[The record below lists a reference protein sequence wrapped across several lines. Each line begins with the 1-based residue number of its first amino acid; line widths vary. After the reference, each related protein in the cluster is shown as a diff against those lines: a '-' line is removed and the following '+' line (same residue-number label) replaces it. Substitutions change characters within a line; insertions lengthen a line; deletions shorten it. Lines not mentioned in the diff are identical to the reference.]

1 MDASDTAPQIHPL
14 LVVALSGRGGAET
27 LLRRALHEASK
38 MPGAEVLAVHV
49 PLRGVG
55 SHLAALDSELAK
67 LRTVAEV
74 AGATW
79 HMVLG
84 QDVSEALLG
93 FARST
98 QATHLIVGAPLP
110 AGKAKDT
117 ADAVSLQLLEQATEP
132 ADPSI
137 LVIPI
142 PAESARQPRTARNR
156 LGGLHRLSMTRRVLG
171 WLLAITGPLLLA
183 AGFLLG
189 GLENELLTLNFL
201 CQLTLVVFVALL
213 GGWWPALTAALLSTA
228 ILNWFFTP
236 PTGQWHIHEPFNILA
251 LALFLVV
258 AAGVAR
264 VVDIEAR
271 RTAEAGQ
278 ARHQADTLFELSG
291 GVIREGL
298 SVSALLEWLCRSYQ
312 LYGAALVHRGTE
324 SAHSHRTVATAGTPP
339 VDPASSDYAVTVD
352 QEHVLLIAGNP
363 REASDQGIFEAFAGR
378 ISAVLQQRQLAE
390 ARLKSREL
398 AAGNAM
404 RTALLAA
411 VSHDLRTPLSG
422 IKASASSL
430 RMQDVVLSEEDT
442 ADLLATIEESADQLS
457 ERIEDL
463 LSMSRIQAGE
473 LVVHRS
479 PIQVEDL
486 MASALRDLAGL
497 LRPSNIQL
505 QIPGGCP
512 RVSADYGLAVRV
524 LANLLENAVRYG
536 GENQLQLKAVPLP
549 DAVQIQ
555 IIDHGVGVPEAEK
568 DRIFR
573 PFQRHGDR
581 SNTTGL
587 GLGLAVA
594 RGLAAGMDGD
604 VKAQDTE
611 GGGATMVFT
620 LPIFEE
626 RA

>member
-1 MDASDTAPQIHPL
+1 MDVSDAAPQAHPL
-14 LVVALSGRGGAET
+14 LIVALSGRSGSEA
-27 LLRRALHEASK
+27 LLRRACREASK
-38 MPGAEVLAVHV
+38 MPGAEVMAVHV
-49 PLRGVG
+49 PQRGVG
-55 SHLAALDSELAK
+55 SPPDALQPELAR
-67 LRTVAEV
+67 LRALADE
-74 AGATW
+74 AGASW

-84 QDVSEALLG
+84 QGLGDALLG
-93 FARST
+93 FARSI
-98 QATHLIVGAPLP
+98 QATHLIVGAPWP
-110 AGKAKDT
+110 DGPRKNREEP
-117 ADAVSLQLLEQATEP
+117 VCVQLLEQATEP
-132 ADPSI
+132 TDPSI
-137 LVIPI
+137 LVFPLQSQ
-142 PAESARQPRTARNR
+142 PAAPARRTRHRAGGQHR
-156 LGGLHRLSMTRRVLG
+156 LGAARRVLG
-171 WLLAITGPLLLA
+171 WLLALTGPLLLA

-189 GLENELLTLNFL
+189 GLESELLTLNFL
-201 CQLTLVVFVALL
+201 SQLTLVVFVALL

-251 LALFLVV
+251 LVLFLVV

-298 SVSALLEWLCRSYQ
+298 SVPALLEWLRRSYQ
-312 LYGAALVHRGTE
+312 LQGVALVQRGTGPASE
-324 SAHSHRTVATAGTPP
+324 QQLVASAGAPP
-339 VDPASSDYAVTVD
+339 ADAQSSDYTVTVD
-352 QEHVLLIAGNP
+352 AEHLLLINGNP

-378 ISAVLQQRQLAE
+378 ISAVLQQRALAE
-390 ARLKSREL
+390 ARLNAREL
-398 AAGNAM
+398 SAGNEM

-430 RMQDVVLSEEDT
+430 RLQDVVLSEQDT

-479 PIQVEDL
+479 PLQVEDL
-486 MASALRDLAGL
+486 VASALRDVSGI
-497 LRPSNIQL
+497 LRPSHIQL
-505 QIPGGCP
+505 HLPDDCP

-536 GENQLQLKAVPLP
+536 GEQPLQLRAVPLRK
-549 DAVQIQ
+549 AVQIQ
-555 IIDHGVGVPEAEK
+555 VIDHGVGVPEAEK

-604 VKAQDTE
+604 VHAQDTA

-626 RA
+626 AA